1 MAYQREAN
9 QELEVD
15 FPLESIWEAIPKA
28 VAELGW
34 KIKEK
39 NDTIHELTIRTVG
52 SFASYG
58 SDLQVKLAQ
67 ENEKTTKV
75 AIEAETTVTTIT
87 AVLDTG
93 QTNDRIDLFVLTLA
107 KIMNS

>member
-15 FPLESIWEAIPKA
+15 FPLESIWEAILKA
-28 VAELGW
+28 VTELGW

-39 NDTIHELTIRTVG
+39 DDTTHQLTIRTVG
-52 SFASYG
+52 SFMSYG
-58 SDLQVKLAQ
+58 SDLQVKLSQ

-75 AIEAETTVTTIT
+75 VIEAETPVTTIT
-87 AVLDTG
+87 SVLDTG
-93 QTNDRIDLFVLTLA
+93 QTYDRINEFVVTLA